1 MDCSLSGSSVHG
13 ILQARLLEWVAI
25 PFSTLCHGV
34 MIKMIFTKYYCEIIF
49 VKHLRK
55 VPGGLP
61 RESSA
66 STARGM
72 DSVPGRGTR
81 ISHAIDVIKK

>member
-1 MDCSLSGSSVHG
+1 MGCSLPGSSVHG
-13 ILQARLLEWVAI
+13 ILQARILEWVAV
-25 PFSTLCHGV
+25 PFSTLCHGF
-34 MIKMIFTKYYCEIIF
+34 MIKMIFMKYYCEIRF
-49 VKHLRK
+49 VKHFRK

-72 DSVPGRGTR
+72 DLIPGWGTR
-81 ISHAIDVIKK
+81 ISHDIDVIKK

>member
-1 MDCSLSGSSVHG
+1 MDCSLPGSSVHG
-13 ILQARLLEWVAI
+13 ILQARLEWVAI
-25 PFSTLCHGV
+25 PFSTLCRGV
-34 MIKMIFTKYYCEIIF
+34 MIKMIFMKYYCEIRF
-49 VKHLRK
+49 VKDFRE

-66 STARGM
+66 PTARGM
-72 DSVPGRGTR
+72 DSIPGRGTR